1 MRLREYSV
9 VLLSA
14 AGLLWLA
21 PQAQAVDWALCGAG
35 LAIPSRPAIEYQS
48 GIPGAADITADEAD
62 IDEDAI
68 SLLIGD
74 VQVVRDNQLLEAD
87 TVIADKR
94 EQTIEGQGRIRLWDD
109 GMFFSGDYAHMTLDT
124 DVKTVEGAK
133 YTVMQAH
140 AHGDGQRLVLT
151 GKDLVV
157 ANDATY
163 STCNPDQM
171 DWTLE
176 ARELTLDRVAD
187 EGKARH
193 AKIRVRGVPIFYSPY
208 LSFPL
213 SDKRRSGLLFP
224 TFGATES
231 SGFEVRVPYY
241 WNIAPNYDA
250 TFTARGM
257 SKRGLLAEG
266 EFRYMTGYGR
276 GEVRG
281 EVLPWDYE
289 DDRTRGAFAIDHRG
303 SFAPRWST
311 NIDVNWVSDSRYLE
325 DLGTNINITG
335 TSFLRRRADLRYRAS
350 RWNALARVDDYQT
363 VDDTVLPRNRPYKR
377 LPQLLF
383 DLPNLER
390 NRQVGLGFD
399 GELVNFD
406 RDSSVTGQRLDL
418 YPEIAFPIRNSAA
431 YFTPRVGVRYTT
443 YNLTGRG
450 AGESENPSRI
460 LPIVSAD
467 TGVTF
472 ERDWGFKGSR
482 FVQTLEPRLFYV
494 YVPFDNQDD
503 LPVFDTSV
511 FTGTFEQL
519 FRTNVFTG
527 PDRVQNANQLTLAL
541 TTRLLAPDTGD
552 EILRAS
558 IGQIRYFADRKVTL
572 PGGTRQTTSGSDIAA
587 SLFANIGDAWRVSG
601 SWLFNPDSSQLN
613 RNTISLRY
621 QPTTQRVVNLSY
633 RNIRDTLNQ
642 TDLSF
647 AWPIRHNWSIVGRWA
662 QAWDTESLV
671 EVFGGAEY
679 ESCCWATRFVV
690 RRFVTNTEGE
700 FDTGV
705 FLQLELKGLAGVGRR
720 TVDFL
725 KQNIPGYQNAF

>member
-1 MRLREYSV
+1 M
-9 VLLSA
+9 LSA
-14 AGLLWLA
+14 ALLWLA
-21 PQAQAVDWALCGAG
+21 PPLQAQNWALCGEG
-35 LAIPSRPAIEYQS
+35 LFIPSRPDVEYRS
-48 GIPGAADITADEAD
+48 GIPGAADMTADEAD
-62 IDEDAI
+62 VDNEAI

-94 EQTIEGQGRIRLWDD
+94 EQTIEAQGRVRLWDD
-109 GMFFSGDYAHMTLDT
+109 GMFFSGDYAHVDFDT
-124 DVKTVEGAK
+124 DVKTVEKGD

-140 AHGDGQRLVLT
+140 AHGESRHLVLT

-157 ANDATY
+157 ANDASY
-163 STCNPDQM
+163 STCNPDQL
-171 DWTLE
+171 DWTLT

-193 AKIRVRGVPIFYSPY
+193 ATIRVRGVPIFYSPY
-208 LSFPL
+208 LTFPL
-213 SDKRRSGLLFP
+213 SDKRRSGFLFP

-231 SGFEVRVPYY
+231 SGFETRVPYY

-257 SKRGLLAEG
+257 TKRGLLAEG

-276 GEVRG
+276 GELRG
-281 EVLPWDYE
+281 EILPRDFE
-289 DDRTRGAFAIDHRG
+289 DDDRTRGAIAFDHRG
-303 SFAPRWST
+303 SFAPGWRT
-311 NIDVNWVSDSRYLE
+311 NIDINWVSDSTYLE

-335 TSFLRRRADLRYRAS
+335 QSFLRRRGDLRYQNNRF
-350 RWNALARVDDYQT
+350 NTLARLDDYQT
-363 VDDTVLPRNRPYKR
+363 VDDTILPRNRPYKR
-377 LPQLLF
+377 LPQLVF
-383 DLPNLER
+383 DLPSR
-390 NRQVGLGFD
+390 DVNRKLDIGFD

-406 RDSSVTGQRLDL
+406 RKDSVTGQRLDL
-418 YPEIAFPIRNSAA
+418 YPELSFPIRNSAA
-431 YFTPRVGVRYTT
+431 YFTPKVGVRYTT
-443 YNLTGRG
+443 YNLTGREAG
-450 AGESENPSRI
+450 ASSNPSRV

-467 TGVTF
+467 TGVIF
-472 ERDWGFKGSR
+472 ERDWSFRGSR
-482 FVQTLEPRLFYV
+482 FLQTLEPRLFYV

-541 TTRLLAPDTGD
+541 TTRLLAPGTGD

-572 PGGTRQTTSGSDIAA
+572 PGGTPQTSSGSEIAA
-587 SLFANIGDAWRVSG
+587 SLLANLSDVWRISG
-601 SWLFNPDSSQLN
+601 SWLYDPNTSQIN
-613 RNTISLRY
+613 RNVISLRY
-621 QPTTQRVVNLSY
+621 QPSPQRVVNLSY
-633 RNIRDTLNQ
+633 RFIRDTLNQ
-642 TDLSF
+642 TDLSG
-647 AWPIRHNWSIVGRWA
+647 AWPITHNWSLVGRWA

-671 EVFGGAEY
+671 EVFGGVEY
-679 ESCCWATRFVV
+679 ESCCWASRFVV
-690 RRFVTNTEGE
+690 RRFVTNTRGD

-705 FLQLELKGLAGVGRR
+705 FFQLELKGLAGVGRR